1 LLFAS
6 LYTASTE
13 SFLKENIMETN
24 LVTTTEVKPEANT
37 TVENTANTVNAAA
50 STASAKTSHKL
61 RNFLIVCFVMFAIAA
76 FGLMSIED
84 SVILIDG
91 EEVSGI
97 SGFGGAVLACLIA
110 CLAVVFAIGVTGV
123 ALLGVAA
130 LLVVVAAVVIGSVIL
145 AMLPLLFPALL
156 LIGILMF
163 FSRRKKNME
172 KSATANASV

>member
-1 LLFAS
+1 
-6 LYTASTE
+6 
-13 SFLKENIMETN
+13 METN

-37 TVENTANTVNAAA
+37 TFENTANTVNTAAP
-50 STASAKTSHKL
+50 TVSAKTSHKL
-61 RNFLIVCFVMFAIAA
+61 RNFLIACFVLFCLAA

-97 SGFGGAVLACLIA
+97 SGFGGALLACLIA

-163 FSRRKKNME
+163 FSRRKKNMD
-172 KSATANASV
+172 KPADATI